1 MTHNDSIMNH
11 CPHCDSLCLL
21 SQSEV
26 DTAQAA
32 NKAVAITCHQCNA
45 QFGLEHNC
53 PTGTK
58 PARPAEMKI
67 VDCPSCKMAITI
79 PTRLSSDAKIDL
91 LCPLCDSAIQQG
103 DQDNQTA
110 TTPNATIQATKTPA
124 TLPETPSPVTAISN
138 DNASKPD
145 RDTSVNRMPL
155 YLLIL
160 VCLAV
165 YLYWARETGQLP
177 IDQWLKILG

>member
-26 DTAQAA
+26 DMAEAA
-32 NKAVAITCHQCNA
+32 NKAVAVTCHQCNA

-53 PTGTK
+53 PAGTK
-58 PARPAEMKI
+58 PARPAKMKI

-79 PTRLSSDAKIDL
+79 PTHHSGDMKIDL
-91 LCPLCDSAIQQG
+91 FCPLCDSEIQQG
-103 DQDNQTA
+103 DQDDQA
-110 TTPNATIQATKTPA
+110 TTIEAAP
-124 TLPETPSPVTAISN
+124 PETPSAVAAISN
-138 DNASKPD
+138 DNAGKPE

>member
-1 MTHNDSIMNH
+1 MTHNDSIMIH

-26 DTAQAA
+26 DAAQVA
-32 NKAVAITCHQCNA
+32 NKVIAIICHQCNT
-45 QFGLEHNC
+45 QFGLDHSY
-53 PTGTK
+53 PTDK
-58 PARPAEMKI
+58 KRARPADVKI

-79 PTRLSSDAKIDL
+79 PTNLSSDVKIDL
-91 LCPLCDSAIQQG
+91 FCPLCESKIQQP
-103 DQDNQTA
+103 DLDNQVTTTSTA
-110 TTPNATIQATKTPA
+110 PT
-124 TLPETPSPVTAISN
+124 ETPSPVAKISN
-138 DNASKPD
+138 DNADRPD
-145 RDTSVNRMPL
+145 RDTSVNRVPL

-177 IDQWLKILG
+177 IDQWLEILG

>member
-1 MTHNDSIMNH
+1 MTHNDSIINH

-32 NKAVAITCHQCNA
+32 NKAIAVTCHQCKA
-45 QFGLEHNC
+45 QFGLDHSC

-58 PARPAEMKI
+58 RARTAEMKI
-67 VDCPSCKMAITI
+67 IDCPSCKMAITI
-79 PTRLSSDAKIDL
+79 PTHFSSNVTSDL
-91 LCPLCDSAIQQG
+91 FCPICDSEIQQA
-103 DQDNQTA
+103 DSDNQVT
-110 TTPNATIQATKTPA
+110 TTPTAA
-124 TLPETPSPVTAISN
+124 PEMPSPVAETSN
-138 DNASKPD
+138 DNAGKPD
-145 RDTSVNRMPL
+145 RDISVNRVPL

-160 VCLAV
+160 ACLAV

>member
-32 NKAVAITCHQCNA
+32 NKAVAITCHQCNGKFSLN
-45 QFGLEHNC
+45 QNC

-79 PTRLSSDAKIDL
+79 PIHLSSDVKIDL
-91 LCPLCDSAIQQG
+91 FCPLCDSEIQQAYP
-103 DQDNQTA
+103 DNQA
-110 TTPNATIQATKTPA
+110 TTTPTA
-124 TLPETPSPVTAISN
+124 PPGTPSPVAEISN
-138 DNASKPD
+138 NNASKTD

-165 YLYWARETGQLP
+165 YLYWSRETGQLP